1 MLTRHSRTEEDQSR
15 PRLARSPQARHDEA
29 VGLAMA
35 IDLEPVHT
43 QIVTIADPRPATL
56 IGTGKLD
63 ELAEIVQAKPRPSWS
78 SSIIR

>member
-1 MLTRHSRTEEDQSR
+1 MPRTTRHGRGLT
-15 PRLARSPQARHDEA
+15 RSPQARHDEA

-43 QIVTIADPRPATL
+43 AIVTIADPRPATL
-56 IGTGKLD
+56 IGTGKV
-63 ELAEIVQAKPRPSWS
+63 EETRRNRSTKPRPSWS